1 LDEINTPTVSTR
13 KEVISLAP
21 AQNIISYL
29 SDRK

>member
-1 LDEINTPTVSTR
+1 LDKINAPTVSTR

-21 AQNIISYL
+21 AQIIISYP